1 MVPVIR
7 DRSLRFWIALTFAI
21 AVAGF
26 AADKG
31 FADNTPPY
39 NEPLIASIGLF
50 VFLLSTL
57 AFVVL
62 CTVALARWVRGRG
75 TPSQP

>member
-1 MVPVIR
+1 MPVIR
-7 DRSLRFWIALTFAI
+7 DRSLRFWIALTFVI

-31 FADNTPPY
+31 FTDNTPPY
-39 NEPLIASIGLF
+39 NEPLVVSIGSF
-50 VFLLSTL
+50 MFLLSTL

-62 CTVALARWVRGRG
+62 CTVALARWVRGRPA
-75 TPSQP
+75 PSQP